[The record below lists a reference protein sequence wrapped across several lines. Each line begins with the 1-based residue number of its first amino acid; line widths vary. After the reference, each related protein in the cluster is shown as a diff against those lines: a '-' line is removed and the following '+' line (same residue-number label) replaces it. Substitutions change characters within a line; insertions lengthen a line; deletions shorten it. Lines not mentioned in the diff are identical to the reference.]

1 MITDKS
7 YFENQTNEI
16 NQIIYNNSSKVS
28 FLEKMT
34 IRTYGKEKITKY
46 YNDCFFNFPFTIEDA
61 SEEIGISI
69 FATELFE
76 LYYDLDENM
85 NQVSSLRINE
95 VMENRK
101 KFIPENHLYL
111 IIDYLD
117 EFIYGMV
124 YFYDKLLE
132 NTKKHHFFKN
142 IDDEKIILL
151 NLLKRYKS
159 VVNDE
164 AKQIDVFWSIKLT
177 KTLSDL
183 IIKIFIEFIEQRL
196 NILTINFE
204 QTNFEYKTT
213 YVENKIHQ
221 IKWNGTQQDFCEL
234 IIELEKKNW
243 IEKIQEGNRKK
254 LVNSITK
261 IFNLENTKKNEN
273 SDQNNSLYQLLKGEY
288 ENKERIYPF
297 LENVKYKRKFDLIK
311 KNNG

>member
-76 LYYDLDENM
+76 LYYDLDKNM

-273 SDQNNSLYQLLKGEY
+273 SDPNNSLYQ
-288 ENKERIYPF
+288 
-297 LENVKYKRKFDLIK
+297 
-311 KNNG
+311 

>member
-1 MITDKS
+1 MITDKT

-28 FLEKMT
+28 FLKKMT
-34 IRTYGKEKITKY
+34 IDNYNKEKINEY
-46 YNDCFFNFPFTIEDA
+46 YNDYFFNFPFTIEDA

-76 LYYDLDENM
+76 LYYNLDEKM
-85 NQVSSLRINE
+85 NQVSSLRIKE

-101 KFIPENHLYL
+101 KFIPENHLDL
-111 IIDYLD
+111 IIDYID
-117 EFIYGMV
+117 EFIHRMV
-124 YFYDKLLE
+124 YSYDKLLE

-159 VVNDE
+159 IVNDE
-164 AKQIDVFWSIKLT
+164 TKQIDVFWSIKLT

-183 IIKIFIEFIEQRL
+183 IVKIFIEFIEQRL

-234 IIELEKKNW
+234 IIELEKNNW
-243 IEKIQEGNRKK
+243 IEKIQDGDRKK

-261 IFNLENTKKNEN
+261 IFNIDNTKKNEN
-273 SDQNNSLYQLLKGEY
+273 SDPNNSFYQLLKGEY

-297 LENVKYKRKFDLIK
+297 LENSKYKRKFDLIK
-311 KNNG
+311 KING

>member
-7 YFENQTNEI
+7 YFENQINEI
-16 NQIIYNNSSKVS
+16 NEIIYNNSSKVS
-28 FLEKMT
+28 LLKKMT
-34 IRTYGKEKITKY
+34 ISTYGKEKIIEY
-46 YNDCFFNFPFTIEDA
+46 YNDYFFNFPFTIEDA
-61 SEEIGISI
+61 SAEIGISI

-76 LYYDLDENM
+76 LYYNLDENM
-85 NQVSSLRINE
+85 NQVSSLRINK

-101 KFIPENHLYL
+101 KFVPKNHIDL
-111 IIDYLD
+111 INDYVD
-117 EFIYGMV
+117 DFIHGMV
-124 YFYDKLLE
+124 YYYDKVLE

-159 VVNDE
+159 VVNDKT
-164 AKQIDVFWSIKLT
+164 KQIDVFWSIKLT

-183 IIKIFIEFIEQRL
+183 IVKIFIEFIEQRL

-213 YVENKIHQ
+213 YVENIIHQ

-234 IIELEKKNW
+234 IIELEKNNW
-243 IEKIQEGNRKK
+243 IEKIQEGDRKK

-261 IFNLENTKKNEN
+261 IFNLDNTKKNEN
-273 SDQNNSLYQLLKGEY
+273 SDPNNSLYQLLKGEY

-297 LENVKYKRKFDLIK
+297 LENVKYKKKFDLIK